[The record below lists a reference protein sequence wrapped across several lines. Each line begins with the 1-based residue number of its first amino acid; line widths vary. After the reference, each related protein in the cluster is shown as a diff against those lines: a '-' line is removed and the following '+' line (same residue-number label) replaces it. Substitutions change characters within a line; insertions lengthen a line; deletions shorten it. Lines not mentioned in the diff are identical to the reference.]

1 MSLSRRD
8 FLRTTGT
15 AGVGVVVSAAGCNNP
30 SQTSDDDPIS
40 RLQSMTTDIVPITV
54 DERLARIE
62 KARRL
67 MQDNNIDAMYVES
80 GSGLF
85 YYTGVRW
92 GRSERMLA
100 VVIPARGDIAY
111 ICPGFEEERLRELIM
126 IGDDVR
132 IWEEDESP
140 YQRVAQVFT
149 DRGIRT
155 GPFFSI

>member
-8 FLRTTGT
+8 FLRTTGI
-15 AGVGVVVSAAGCNNP
+15 AGVAVVVSAAGCNNP

-62 KARRL
+62 KAHRL

-85 YYTGVRW
+85 YYTGVR
-92 GRSERMLA
+92 SVSYTHLTL
-100 VVIPARGDIAY
+100 PT
-111 ICPGFEEERLRELIM
+111 ICS
-126 IGDDVR
+126 V
-132 IWEEDESP
+132 
-140 YQRVAQVFT
+140 
-149 DRGIRT
+149 
-155 GPFFSI
+155 

>member
-1 MSLSRRD
+1 MSLNRRD
-8 FLRTTGT
+8 FLRTTGI
-15 AGVGVVVSAAGCNNP
+15 AGVAVVVSAAGCNNP

-100 VVIPARGDIAY
+100 VVAAPPSPKKSSPACKAGSLPS
-111 ICPGFEEERLRELIM
+111 ICAVSI
-126 IGDDVR
+126 
-132 IWEEDESP
+132 
-140 YQRVAQVFT
+140 T
-149 DRGIRT
+149 DT
-155 GPFFSI
+155 GSVTG

>member
-8 FLRTTGT
+8 FLRTTGI
-15 AGVGVVVSAAGCNNP
+15 AGVAVVVSAAGCNNP

-40 RLQSMTTDIVPITV
+40 RLQSMTTDIVPIAV

-111 ICPGFEEERLRELIM
+111 ICPGFEEERLRETMKAISRML
-126 IGDDVR
+126 G
-132 IWEEDESP
+132 EKS
-140 YQRVAQVFT
+140 A
-149 DRGIRT
+149 GK
-155 GPFFSI
+155 